1 MASLSANIPNHA
13 ILSAEERAMLA
24 QYMTDVEQKPF
35 AQVASETGLHPD
47 ILRMLVRDGLLEGE
61 MMSWSS
67 QSGVCNV
74 EQAREIAAQLDAARA
89 GVEGQ
94 GITATSAA
102 EKYQFSRRTIYD
114 WYKNDWI
121 TVVGMGPYNAQLF
134 NEGDI
139 AFARALAD
147 LRGQAS
153 GKSVFPAKPRSGR
166 PKKQ

>member
-1 MASLSANIPNHA
+1 
-13 ILSAEERAMLA
+13 MLA
-24 QYMTDVEQKPF
+24 QYITDVEYKPF

-47 ILRMLVRDGLLEGE
+47 ILRMLVRDGLLEGD
-61 MMSWSS
+61 MVSWSS
-67 QSGVCNV
+67 HAGVCNV

-94 GITATSAA
+94 GISAYDA
-102 EKYQFSRRTIYD
+102 EAKYGFPNATIYN
-114 WYKNDWI
+114 WHKSGWI
-121 TVVGMGPYNAQLF
+121 QIVGTGTYNAKLF

-147 LRGQAS
+147 LRGQAA

-166 PKKQ
+166 PRKQ

>member
-1 MASLSANIPNHA
+1 
-13 ILSAEERAMLA
+13 
-24 QYMTDVEQKPF
+24 
-35 AQVASETGLHPD
+35 
-47 ILRMLVRDGLLEGE
+47 MLVRDGLLEGE

-74 EQAREIAAQLDAARA
+74 EQAREIAEHLNAARA

>member
-1 MASLSANIPNHA
+1 
-13 ILSAEERAMLA
+13 MLA
-24 QYMTDVEQKPF
+24 QYIIDVEYKTF

-74 EQAREIAAQLDAARA
+74 EQSREIAEHLNAARA
-89 GVEGQ
+89 GVDGQ
-94 GITATSAA
+94 GITATDAA
-102 EKYQFSRRTIYD
+102 EKYGFDRTSIHA
-114 WYKNDWI
+114 WQKSDWI
-121 TVVGMGPYNAQLF
+121 RIIGTGSYNARLF

-147 LRGQAS
+147 LRGQAA
-153 GKSVFPAKPRSGR
+153 GKAVFPAKPRSGR
-166 PKKQ
+166 PRKK

>member
-1 MASLSANIPNHA
+1 MTTSAKLPNHA

-24 QYMTDVEQKPF
+24 QYITDVEYKPF

-47 ILRMLVRDGLLEGE
+47 ILRMLVRDGLLDGD
-61 MMSWSS
+61 MVSWSS
-67 QSGVCNV
+67 HAGVCNV

-94 GITATSAA
+94 GILASDV
-102 EKYQFSRRTIYD
+102 ESKYGFTHVTVYN
-114 WYKNDWI
+114 WHKNGWVKVI
-121 TVVGMGPYNAQLF
+121 GTGSHNARLF

-166 PKKQ
+166 PRKQ

>member
-1 MASLSANIPNHA
+1 
-13 ILSAEERAMLA
+13 MLA
-24 QYMTDVEQKPF
+24 QYITDVEYKPF

-47 ILRMLVRDGLLEGE
+47 ILRMLVRDGLLDGD
-61 MMSWSS
+61 MVSWSS
-67 QSGVCNV
+67 HAGVCNV
-74 EQAREIAAQLDAARA
+74 EQAREIAEHLNAARA

-94 GITATSAA
+94 GITIDEAISKYGFPNATIYRWHKAGWVHAVGVA
-102 EKYQFSRRTIYD
+102 EKY
-114 WYKNDWI
+114 
-121 TVVGMGPYNAQLF
+121 NAALF

-153 GKSVFPAKPRSGR
+153 GKSVFPPKPRSGR